1 MKEQS
6 RYQTTEDGMT
16 KSYIWP
22 LFNRV
27 LHIALIL
34 FFGISFILG
43 DMDELL
49 DYHAIFGILFALL
62 FVIRIIW
69 GFIGPKYSK
78 FQDFNFNRSDLKA
91 YLLSPLSHVK
101 EYIGHN
107 PASSYAIIAMM
118 ILGVFTAL
126 TGMLAYGIEKNHG
139 IFSFLHSDFFKQ
151 MEIFEEMHE
160 ISANLLLGVIGIHA
174 AGSLIDRFIKKGDAI
189 DAMIN
194 GYKTLSSHI
203 EIKMNIFQK
212 MFALASVLMFIF
224 AFYYMLSTKND
235 NIMIASA
242 YQQQD
247 YAMIHPEFENEC
259 GSCHITY
266 PPYLLPKRS
275 WVAMM
280 QDLENHFGD
289 DASIDNKTN
298 LSILAFLKAN
308 SAENS
313 THEAAFKIL
322 KSLKENDSTIAI
334 TQTPYWKSRHKHV
347 DKEIFLSQD
356 VKSRANCSACHQNIE
371 YGLIENRLIKVPEI
385 KG

>member
-6 RYQTTEDGMT
+6 KYQTTVDGMT

-27 LHIALIL
+27 LHIALIV
-34 FFGISFILG
+34 FFSISFILG
-43 DMDELL
+43 DMDNLL

-78 FQDFNFNRSDLKA
+78 FKDFNFNKSDLKT
-91 YLLSPLSHVK
+91 YLISPFKHTK

-107 PASSYAIIAMM
+107 PASSFAIIAMM
-118 ILGVFTAL
+118 ILSLFAAL

-139 IFSFLHSDFFKQ
+139 IFSFLHSGYFKQ
-151 MEIFEEMHE
+151 MELFEELHE
-160 ISANLLLGVIGIHA
+160 ITANMLLGVIAIHA
-174 AGSLIDRFIKKGDAI
+174 AGSLIDRFIKRGDAI
-189 DAMIN
+189 DSMIS
-194 GYKTLSSHI
+194 GYKKLSSNI
-203 EIKMNIFQK
+203 AIRMNIFQK
-212 MFALASVLMFIF
+212 IFAIISLVLFVY
-224 AFYYMLSTKND
+224 AFYYMISTKND

-242 YQQQD
+242 YQKQD
-247 YAMIHPEFENEC
+247 YSRIHPEFANEC

-266 PPYLLPKRS
+266 PPYLLPKQS
-275 WVAMM
+275 WAMMM

-289 DASIDNKTN
+289 DASIDTKTN
-298 LSILAFLKAN
+298 LSISAFLKEN

-322 KSLKENDSTIAI
+322 KSLKENNSTIAI
-334 TQTPYWKSRHKHV
+334 TKTPYWKSRHKHINNQ
-347 DKEIFLSQD
+347 IFVSQE
-356 VKSRANCSACHQNIE
+356 VKSKANCTACHQNIE
-371 YGLIENRLIKVPEI
+371 YGLIENTFIKVPQK

>member
-1 MKEQS
+1 M
-6 RYQTTEDGMT
+6 EDGMT

-27 LHIALIL
+27 LHIALIV
-34 FFGISFILG
+34 FFGITFLLG
-43 DMDELL
+43 DMDNLL
-49 DYHAIFGILFALL
+49 DYHVISGILFALL

-69 GFIGPKYSK
+69 GFVGPKYSK
-78 FQDFNFNRSDLKA
+78 FKDFNFNRNDLKE
-91 YLLSPLSHVK
+91 YLLSPFRHTK

-107 PASSYAIIAMM
+107 PASSYAIVAMM
-118 ILGVFTAL
+118 ILGLFTAL
-126 TGMLAYGIEKNHG
+126 TGMLSYGIEKNHG
-139 IFSFLHSDFFKQ
+139 IFSFLHNDYFKQ
-151 MEIFEEMHE
+151 MEIFEELHE
-160 ISANLLLGVIGIHA
+160 ISANLLLGVIAIHV
-174 AGSLIDRFIKKGDAI
+174 AGSLIDKLIKKGDAI
-189 DAMIN
+189 DSMIS
-194 GYKTLSSHI
+194 GYKQLSSSI
-203 EIKMNIFQK
+203 SIRMNIFQK
-212 MFALASVLMFIF
+212 IF
-224 AFYYMLSTKND
+224 AIASSILFIYALYYMVSTKND
-235 NIMIASA
+235 NVMIASA
-242 YQQQD
+242 YQKQD

-308 SAENS
+308 SAENA

-322 KSLKENDSTIAI
+322 KSLKGNDSTIAI
-334 TQTPYWKSRHKHV
+334 TKTPYWKGRHKHIEN
-347 DKEIFLSQD
+347 EIFLSQD

-371 YGLIENRLIKVPEI
+371 YGLIENTLIKVPEI